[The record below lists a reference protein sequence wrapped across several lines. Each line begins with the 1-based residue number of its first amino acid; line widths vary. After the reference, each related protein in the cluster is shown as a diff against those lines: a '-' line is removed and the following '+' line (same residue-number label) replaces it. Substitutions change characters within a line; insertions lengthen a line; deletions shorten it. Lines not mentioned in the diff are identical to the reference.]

1 MSELILVIAEQRE
14 GQLNRQSLETIV
26 AGQRLASAQQAQL
39 VVCLL
44 GRNLDTAAEELG
56 TAQIDRLMLM
66 EHELLEPYAAD
77 AYVIAARSLIEEL
90 KPQWVLLPHTY
101 QAYDF
106 APRLAATFK
115 HSLIADCVGIK
126 TDADQP
132 LFVRQVFQGKMHAD
146 VEALGEAPHF
156 VSFQAAAFS
165 LDDLQKSAQKIGAE
179 KLTVELQV
187 EQLHNK
193 ALAPEEGAK
202 KEVDLSQANII
213 VSVGRGI
220 GEPENIELAQQL
232 AASIGGELGASR
244 PVCDAGWVPSERQV
258 GSSGQTVAPQLYLAL
273 GISGASQHL
282 VGMKGA
288 KTIVAVNKSAKA
300 PMFKEA
306 DYGIVGDVMEVIPA
320 LIKALEAG

>member
-1 MSELILVIAEQRE
+1 MSELVLVIAEQRD

-26 AGQRLASAQQAQL
+26 AGQKLAAAQQAQL
-39 VVCLL
+39 VVALL
-44 GRNLDTAAEELG
+44 GKDPAAAAEGLAA
-56 TAQIDRLMLM
+56 TQIDRLLLVT
-66 EHELLEPYAAD
+66 HDLLEPYTAD
-77 AYVIAARSLIEEL
+77 AYVIAARQLIDEVS
-90 KPQWVLLPHTY
+90 PHWVLFPHTY

-106 APRLAATFK
+106 ATRLAAAFR
-115 HSLIADCVGIK
+115 HSLIADCVAIK
-126 TDADQP
+126 ADADQP
-132 LFVRQVFQGKMHAD
+132 VFVRQVFQGKMHAD
-146 VEALGEAPHF
+146 VQALGDAPHF

-165 LDDLQKSAQKIGAE
+165 LDNLQKAAQPIDAE
-179 KLTVELQV
+179 QLTVELQA
-187 EQLHNK
+187 EQMRSRSQAPHESVKK
-193 ALAPEEGAK
+193 A
-202 KEVDLSQANII
+202 VDLSQANII

-220 GEPENIELAQQL
+220 GDAENVELAEKL
-232 AASIGGELGASR
+232 AAVIGGELGASR

-300 PMFKEA
+300 PMFKQA
-306 DYGIVGDVMEVIPA
+306 DYGIVGDVAEVMPA